1 MKNVRNILCTLPFTS
16 FRVLWPKQTS
26 IVKEDLRKPQ
36 EKTRRGKNTKSAR
49 AIVPGVFSGRRSK
62 DFRKHHTKEKK
73 PCH

>member
-1 MKNVRNILCTLPFTS
+1 VAEANLYSQRRFA
-16 FRVLWPKQTS
+16 
-26 IVKEDLRKPQ
+26 KPQ